1 MAKIREELLSLWYR
15 KQTSELNLYMMK
27 EEHIF
32 NLEDGHVK
40 IKGVY
45 IGLPIER
52 AQQLLFDQGFD
63 SDFNGNIEGLGICTI
78 TIRGNKDVGYIVVS
92 TERRFTEEETLAIIN
107 QVSTYFSTEPG
118 FDYND
123 FGVAPKPHE
132 INHFW
137 DLSEG
142 FVTIQWDG
150 FNVNGFSFK
159 DNDGMDHIVFCI
171 SGPVVKDEE
180 YWRSEV
186 D

>member
-1 MAKIREELLSLWYR
+1 
-15 KQTSELNLYMMK
+15 MMK
-27 EEHIF
+27 DQHIF
-32 NLEDGHVK
+32 KLEEGCVK

-45 IGLPIER
+45 IGLPIEK
-52 AQQLLFDQGFD
+52 AIQMLLNQGF
-63 SDFNGNIEGLGICTI
+63 SNDFKGNIEGLGVCKLTF
-78 TIRGNKDVGYIVVS
+78 RGSENVGYIVVS
-92 TERRFTEEETLAIIN
+92 TERKFTEEETLVIMD
-107 QVSTYFSTEPG
+107 QVSTDFSTKPG

-123 FGVAPKPHE
+123 FGITQKPHE

-142 FVTIQWDG
+142 LVTIKWDG
-150 FNVNGFSFK
+150 FNVDGFSSK
-159 DNDGMDHIVFCI
+159 DNNGMDHIVFSI

>member
-1 MAKIREELLSLWYR
+1 
-15 KQTSELNLYMMK
+15 MMK
-27 EEHIF
+27 NQHIF
-32 NLEDGHVK
+32 NLEEGLVK

-45 IGLPIER
+45 IGLPMES
-52 AQQLLFDQGFD
+52 AQQMLLDQGFN
-63 SDFNGNIEGLGICTI
+63 SDFTGNIEGLGICKI
-78 TIRGNKDVGYIVVS
+78 TIRGNKVVGNIVVS
-92 TERRFTEEETLAIIN
+92 TEREFTEEETLVVIN
-107 QVSTYFSTEPG
+107 QMSTDFSTKPG

-123 FGVAPKPHE
+123 FGIAPKPHE

-150 FNVNGFSFK
+150 FNVDGFSFK
-159 DNDGMDHIVFCI
+159 KNDGKDHILFSI

>member
-1 MAKIREELLSLWYR
+1 
-15 KQTSELNLYMMK
+15 MK
-27 EEHIF
+27 DQHIF
-32 NLEDGHVK
+32 NLEDGYVK

-52 AQQLLFDQGFD
+52 AQQMLLDQGFN
-63 SDFNGNIEGLGICTI
+63 SDFKGNIEGLGICRI
-78 TIRGNKDVGYIVVS
+78 TIRGNKDVGRIVVF
-92 TERRFTEEETLAIIN
+92 TERKFTEEETLDIIN
-107 QVSTYFSTEPG
+107 QVSTDFSTKLG

-123 FGVAPKPHE
+123 FGIAPKPHE

-142 FVTIQWDG
+142 LVTIKWDG
-150 FNVNGFSFK
+150 FNVDGFSFK
-159 DNDGMDHIVFCI
+159 DSDGKDNIVFSI

>member
-1 MAKIREELLSLWYR
+1 
-15 KQTSELNLYMMK
+15 MMK
-27 EEHIF
+27 DEDIFKLEE
-32 NLEDGHVK
+32 GCVK

-45 IGLPIER
+45 IGLPIEK
-52 AQQLLFDQGFD
+52 AIQMLLNLGF
-63 SDFNGNIEGLGICTI
+63 SNDFKGNIEGLGVCKLTF
-78 TIRGNKDVGYIVVS
+78 RGSENVGYIVVS
-92 TERRFTEEETLAIIN
+92 TERKFTEEEALVIMD
-107 QVSTYFSTEPG
+107 QVSTDFSAKPG

-123 FGVAPKPHE
+123 FGITPKPHE

-142 FVTIQWDG
+142 LVTIKWDG
-150 FNVNGFSFK
+150 FNVDGFSSK
-159 DNDGMDHIVFCI
+159 DNNGMDHIVFSI

>member
-1 MAKIREELLSLWYR
+1 
-15 KQTSELNLYMMK
+15 MMK
-27 EEHIF
+27 DQHIF
-32 NLEDGHVK
+32 KLEEGCVK

-45 IGLPIER
+45 IGLPIEK
-52 AQQLLFDQGFD
+52 AIQMLLNQGF
-63 SDFNGNIEGLGICTI
+63 SNDFKGNIEGLGVCKLTF
-78 TIRGNKDVGYIVVS
+78 RGSEYVDYIVVS
-92 TERRFTEEETLAIIN
+92 TERKFTEEETLVIMD
-107 QVSTYFSTEPG
+107 QVSTDFSAKPG

-123 FGVAPKPHE
+123 FGITPKPHE

-142 FVTIQWDG
+142 LVTIKWDG
-150 FNVNGFSFK
+150 FNVDGFSSK
-159 DNDGMDHIVFCI
+159 DNNGMDHIVFSI

>member
-1 MAKIREELLSLWYR
+1 
-15 KQTSELNLYMMK
+15 MK
-27 EEHIF
+27 DQHIF

-52 AQQLLFDQGFD
+52 AQQMLLDQGFD
-63 SDFNGNIEGLGICTI
+63 SDFKGNIEGLGICRI
-78 TIRGNKDVGYIVVS
+78 TFRGNKDVGYIVVS
-92 TERRFTEEETLAIIN
+92 TERRYTEEEALAVFN
-107 QVSTYFSTEPG
+107 QVTTDFSARPG
-118 FDYND
+118 FDYNG
-123 FGVAPKPHE
+123 FGIAPKPHE

-142 FVTIQWDG
+142 LVTIKWDG
-150 FNVNGFSFK
+150 FNVDGFSFK
-159 DNDGMDHIVFCI
+159 DNDGMDHIAFSI

>member
-1 MAKIREELLSLWYR
+1 M
-15 KQTSELNLYMMK
+15 YMMK
-27 EEHIF
+27 DQHIF
-32 NLEDGHVK
+32 KLEEGCVK

-45 IGLPIER
+45 IGLPIEK
-52 AQQLLFDQGFD
+52 AIQMLLNQGF
-63 SDFNGNIEGLGICTI
+63 SNDFKGNIEGMGVCKL
-78 TIRGNKDVGYIVVS
+78 TIRGSENVGYIVVS
-92 TERRFTEEETLAIIN
+92 TERKFTEEETLVIMD
-107 QVSTYFSTEPG
+107 QVSTDFSSKPG

-123 FGVAPKPHE
+123 FGITPKPHE

-142 FVTIQWDG
+142 LVTIKWDG
-150 FNVNGFSFK
+150 FNVDGFSSK
-159 DNDGMDHIVFCI
+159 DNNGMDHIVFSI